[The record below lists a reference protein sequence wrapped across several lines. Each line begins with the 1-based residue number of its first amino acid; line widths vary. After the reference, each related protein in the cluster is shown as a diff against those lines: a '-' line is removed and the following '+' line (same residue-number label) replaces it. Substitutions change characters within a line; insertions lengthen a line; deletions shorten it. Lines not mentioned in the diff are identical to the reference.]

1 MKKEKKYPRY
11 IEWFSPEEMHEH
23 SKTWLSHLEFMRHEQ
38 EFLNGLITFYMV
50 QLADSKLY
58 QRSKEIINALLDLEK
73 NIGKLHELVVK
84 HEAQLEIMLDKIDQ
98 PKMEAAYRDEHHDLL
113 IHMDRYESDYKKVKK
128 LLFSLIS
135 EIIRKEKQQHLLN

>member
-1 MKKEKKYPRY
+1 MKEQKKYPRY
-11 IEWFSPEEMHEH
+11 IEWFSPAEMHEH
-23 SKTWLSHLEFMRHEQ
+23 SRTWLSHLEFMRHEQ
-38 EFLNGLITFYMV
+38 EFLNGLITFYMA

-58 QRSKEIINALLDLEK
+58 QRSKEIINALLDLET
-73 NIGKLHELVVK
+73 NIGTLHELVVK

-113 IHMDRYESDYKKVKK
+113 KRMERYESDYKQVKK
-128 LLFSLIS
+128 SFFSLIS